1 MFEEG
6 DPEAEEGDEDA
17 GHQLQAEEAGTYAQS
32 SAVGIVGLPEQKP
45 KRVRKPKPPSDA
57 IKRPITGWLAYC
69 AMKRAEFT
77 AKKPNMPF
85 GELANM
91 FSDGFRNATAEE
103 KAQLAEIVEKD
114 KERYKNELIAKG
126 IDPATV
132 IPKPRSRGEPGVDR
146 RRKNVSSTE
155 DSGDQLHAFPLNK
168 IKKIMKLDPDVKQIA
183 GDAILAVTRCT
194 EMFLASI
201 VTKSY
206 ETSERRGTKTVH
218 LADVIHSVQ
227 TTDCFEFLRLDI
239 RKSLGDSDL
248 DGAGV
253 GSGKSFPKGDGE
265 GGETGEQS
273 SKRKRSGGGGSRRSS
288 GGGSRSAGGGKKSSG
303 GSRAVAQPSTEI
315 TGNN

>member
-1 MFEEG
+1 M
-6 DPEAEEGDEDA
+6 
-17 GHQLQAEEAGTYAQS
+17 
-32 SAVGIVGLPEQKP
+32 
-45 KRVRKPKPPSDA
+45 
-57 IKRPITGWLAYC
+57 
-69 AMKRAEFT
+69 
-77 AKKPNMPF
+77 
-85 GELANM
+85 
-91 FSDGFRNATAEE
+91 EE

-146 RRKNVSSTE
+146 RRKNPAATE
-155 DSGDQLHAFPLNK
+155 ESGDQLHPFPLNK

-183 GDAILAVTRCT
+183 SDAILAVTRCT

-265 GGETGEQS
+265 GGETGDS
-273 SKRKRSGGGGSRRSS
+273 TSKRKRSGGGGSRRSS
-288 GGGSRSAGGGKKSSG
+288 GGGSRSAGGGRKSGG
-303 GSRAVAQPSTEI
+303 GSRAVAQPSMEF